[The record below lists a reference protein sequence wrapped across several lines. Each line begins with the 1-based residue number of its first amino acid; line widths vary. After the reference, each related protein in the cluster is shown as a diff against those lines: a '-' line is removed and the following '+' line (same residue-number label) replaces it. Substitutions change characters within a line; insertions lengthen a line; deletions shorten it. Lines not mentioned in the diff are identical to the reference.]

1 MRSPFKLKGEWRSVS
16 LKAAMR
22 RAEYSGRPPPMPEN
36 GKEIQQYGK
45 IKDKIKRRKSQNA

>member
-1 MRSPFKLKGEWRSVS
+1 MS

-45 IKDKIKRRKSQNA
+45 IKDKVKRRKITKCIKATTQKK